1 MLLIYLFRVP
11 SEQKDE
17 LRKEADP
24 NGLCYYKGRW
34 HVFYQL
40 HPYGAVGPVPLGSCL
55 QRGHGHLAPRAHRLR
70 PVPRTG
76 EGRRVQ
82 AGNRVPPVG
91 LRPQFLRA
99 AVVQHER
106 AADHVR
112 VDEPLRRADPHA
124 GRRLLRLRVFVDR
137 GSVEV

>member
-1 MLLIYLFRVP
+1 M
-11 SEQKDE
+11 
-17 LRKEADP
+17 
-24 NGLCYYKGRW
+24 
-34 HVFYQL
+34 
-40 HPYGAVGPVPLGSCL
+40 
-55 QRGHGHLAPRAHRLR
+55 
-70 PVPRTG
+70 
-76 EGRRVQ
+76 
-82 AGNRVPPVG
+82 G

-137 GSVEV
+137 GSVEVYVNGGKQVMSSYSYAPKGPRAIGLVAESGSLTVTAGSSPLSPKESSKARGTKSEQRISSAIWSTTA